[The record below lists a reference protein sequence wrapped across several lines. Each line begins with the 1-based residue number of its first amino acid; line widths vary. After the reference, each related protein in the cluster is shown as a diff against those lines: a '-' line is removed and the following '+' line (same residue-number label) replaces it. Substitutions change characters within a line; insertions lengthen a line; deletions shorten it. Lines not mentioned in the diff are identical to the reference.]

1 MVNYKH
7 NANLTPVARSLRKS
21 MTKEE
26 KHLWYDFLRNYP
38 VKFTRQKVIGQFV
51 ADFYCG
57 KAKLVI
63 ELDGSQHFSEMQIS
77 KDTARTEKIEQYGIV
92 VVRFDNLS
100 VLRNFQGVCLYID
113 KMVSERI
120 QSLHR

>member
-7 NANLTPVARSLRKS
+7 NVNLTPVARSLRKS